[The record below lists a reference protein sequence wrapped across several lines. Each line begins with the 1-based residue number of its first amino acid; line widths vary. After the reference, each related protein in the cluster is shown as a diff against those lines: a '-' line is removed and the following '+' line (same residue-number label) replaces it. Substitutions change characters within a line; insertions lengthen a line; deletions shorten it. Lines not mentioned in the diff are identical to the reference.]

1 MQTRI
6 MRGNV
11 FEWCI
16 MLSAGSRSGGP
27 ILFLKISR
35 KWRAF
40 QGGAALA
47 LNHLARRS
55 HRRLTSGHRCWP
67 PMLRQWVSVPGS
79 CHHRRNQPH
88 AVISDDRE
96 LVLLRVRSAAPLINS
111 FSAGDLFVRCL
122 VLIHS
127 PSPSRLSSS
136 RICRN
141 CRLCTGSYLICR
153 RISDDEDQIG
163 KSQLFIEINIA
174 VLFEMM
180 IGYNMCATF
189 YCILQVVMLSR
200 CTTIYENFNRVR
212 EWLLCAVV
220 NSIENQLTCPR

>member
-1 MQTRI
+1 MTRI
-6 MRGNV
+6 PG
-11 FEWCI
+11 WGSPSI
-16 MLSAGSRSGGP
+16 KSSRSAQP
-27 ILFLKISR
+27 P
-35 KWRAF
+35 ATDP
-40 QGGAALA
+40 AATVA
-47 LNHLARRS
+47 GRRCCG
-55 HRRLTSGHRCWP
+55 SGC
-67 PMLRQWVSVPGS
+67 QVPGS

-96 LVLLRVRSAAPLINS
+96 LVLLRVRSAAPLINP

-141 CRLCTGSYLICR
+141 CRLRTGSYLICR

-212 EWLLCAVV
+212 EWLLCVR
-220 NSIENQLTCPR
+220 L